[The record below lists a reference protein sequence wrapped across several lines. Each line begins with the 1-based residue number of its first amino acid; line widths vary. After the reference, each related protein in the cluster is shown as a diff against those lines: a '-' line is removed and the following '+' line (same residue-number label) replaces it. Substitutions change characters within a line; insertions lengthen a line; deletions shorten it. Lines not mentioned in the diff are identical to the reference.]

1 MVVLR
6 DGVSSQGIQPSY
18 LLDLLGVHS
27 WCSSVAL
34 LVTGCLLPGFC
45 IICFM
50 LQVVCVCVAVEN
62 INPPYSEL
70 ITYKY
75 KPIDA
80 WWVTWG
86 KKRLEAD
93 EGESGMWMIQFYPM
107 VLVTCKGLL
116 NHEFRLR
123 CISVHP
129 QLYINGGSALYCT
142 GLLVPSTVL

>member
-1 MVVLR
+1 MLW

-18 LLDLLGVHS
+18 LLGLLGVHS

-70 ITYKY
+70 ITHIS
-75 KPIDA
+75 PLMHGESHGVRGD
-80 WWVTWG
+80 W
-86 KKRLEAD
+86 RLM
-93 EGESGMWMIQFYPM
+93 EGESGVWMIHFYPM
-107 VLVTCKGLL
+107 VLVTYKGLL

-123 CISVHP
+123 CICVHP